1 MIILINKN
9 NILLTN
15 FIMDDFI
22 KQLQI
27 ASLLNNDKNDDLLNN
42 LLVSN
47 LITGNSNAV
56 EEIIKHKQLK
66 NILNNNYDND
76 NFSLSYPLIYSTKDL
91 NTKSTVIGYNNNLY
105 MIKGSYPKLN
115 NDETFKKEVLKY
127 YRNKF
132 INDWI
137 YSDAKPLLN
146 YFKIV
151 DGKVKFIEGLQ
162 EYDTDA
168 YKTDSIENFELKV
181 QYLKDEILTKSLI
194 KHIIKNFV
202 EKNGIN
208 WYDLKQ
214 YNHKIETVFYNYLD
228 QKFLDYIKH
237 K

>member
-1 MIILINKN
+1 M
-9 NILLTN
+9 
-15 FIMDDFI
+15 DFI

-27 ASLLNNDKNDDLLNN
+27 ASLLNNDKDDKLLDN

-66 NILNNNYDND
+66 NILNNNYDD
-76 NFSLSYPLIYSTKDL
+76 DFSLSYPLIYSSKDL
-91 NTKSTVIGYNNNLY
+91 NTKSTVFGYNNNLY
-105 MIKGSYPKLN
+105 VVKGNYPKLN
-115 NDETFKKEVLKY
+115 SDETFKKEVFKY

-137 YSDAKPLLN
+137 YTDAKPLLN

-151 DGKVKFIEGLQ
+151 DGKVKFIGGLQ
-162 EYDTDA
+162 EYNTET
-168 YKTDSIENFELKV
+168 YKTDSVENFDLKV

-194 KHIIKNFV
+194 KHIVKNFV